1 VLNDLSQALSAHL
14 SVQAV
19 LNEVYQ
25 GASRLLD
32 ATDFYVALYDP
43 TRHEITFPLDTTQDE
58 LDVFSVISADQGL
71 TGYVIRNRTSL
82 LVEDNLPER
91 MVELGIEMI
100 GKPSMSWLG
109 APMIAGDEVLG
120 MLGVQDF
127 TTPRAYDEHSR
138 ELLVALANQAT
149 NALVNARLFEQT
161 QAALAEVE
169 ATQRRYLEQAW
180 SDYAQARAASGYEQ
194 SEVGV
199 APLDETLPEVQQA
212 MRERR
217 TIVLDGDASV
227 LVVPVVLRG
236 QPLGALGF
244 KIEGGARK
252 WGVDDV
258 ALVEGIG
265 EQFALAAEN
274 IRLLDETQRRAA
286 RERLTRDITN
296 KMRRAAS
303 IEDIVQTAVDELFGA
318 LGTSHAF
325 ARLGVTSAQD
335 DGKDE

>member
-1 VLNDLSQALSAHL
+1 
-14 SVQAV
+14 
-19 LNEVYQ
+19 
-25 GASRLLD
+25 
-32 ATDFYVALYDP
+32 
-43 TRHEITFPLDTTQDE
+43 
-58 LDVFSVISADQGL
+58 LDVFSAISADQGL

-82 LVEDNLPER
+82 LIEENLPER
-91 MVELGIEMI
+91 MAELGIETV

-138 ELLVALANQAT
+138 ELLVALANQAA
-149 NALVNARLFEQT
+149 NAFVNARLFEQT

-169 ATQRRYLEQAW
+169 ATQQRYLERAW
-180 SDYAQARAASGYEQ
+180 GDYTQVREVSGYEQ

-217 TIVLDGDASV
+217 TIILDGDGDTSV

-258 ALVEGIG
+258 VLAEGIG

-286 RERLTRDITN
+286 RERLTRDITD

-318 LGTSHAF
+318 LRTSRAF
-325 ARLGVTSAQD
+325 ARLGVTPAQD